1 VLVGNG
7 CAFGVRSYRSD
18 ASASGGSGTSVGL
31 GAPPDIC
38 GVAPPTAT
46 GAAVACATLVVGC
59 PVANALL
66 VESCVATA
74 VVSRFANGW
83 ISTSAAAVAVAWAS
97 GGKGV
102 PGGAFGSI
110 EEACAGMA
118 IGSEGRKPAP
128 FRLFG
133 FKSPTRQ
140 IAISTTTLKIV
151 RMAPTRGR

>member
-1 VLVGNG
+1 LVGNG

-18 ASASGGSGTSVGL
+18 ASASGGSGKSVGL

-46 GAAVACATLVVGC
+46 GAAVACATLVVGR

-74 VVSRFANGW
+74 VVSRIANGW

-97 GGKGV
+97 AGKGI
-102 PGGAFGSI
+102 PGGTFGSI

-140 IAISTTTLKIV
+140 TAINTTTLKIV
-151 RMAPTRGR
+151 RIAPARGR